1 MSANDATD
9 LKNFAI
15 TFARLIAGL
24 AVDPHGYFEMK
35 YVARITHSE
44 SELEV
49 RGVLTQLIEWASSS
63 SVSDSERHKLD
74 KELTELGFPKVAE
87 LRLQYLP

>member
-15 TFARLIAGL
+15 TFTRLIAGL

-35 YVARITHSE
+35 YVARINQSE
-44 SELEV
+44 SELEI
-49 RGVLTQLIEWASSS
+49 RSVLTQLIQWVSSS
-63 SVSDSERHKLD
+63 SVSDSERLKLD
-74 KELTELGFPKVAE
+74 KELAELGFPKIEE